1 MLEDG
6 AIRYLSA
13 DDVEASLP
21 PLDQRLA
28 LAEEALV
35 ALARGD
41 AEMPPKIGIHPRPD
55 AFLHAMPAH
64 LRGRE
69 LAGIKWVAGGYPDN
83 VRLGLPAINA
93 LIILNDPGTGVPTA
107 VLDGSRITSVRT
119 AAVSGVAISRF
130 APRDASRV
138 ALIGA
143 GVQGSSH
150 LPVIVGLL
158 PGAELCIYD
167 QHPERSERLAE
178 RARGLDGAGRARTAL
193 TAREAVDGA
202 DVVLTMASFGPV
214 RQVMTEEWLT
224 PGALVVPVDFA
235 TYCSAEVARSA
246 ALFLVDDDP
255 QFRYYRELG
264 HFDGYPDPAETL
276 GQAIVRGAS
285 RQERPPGRIV
295 STALGIGLADVVF
308 GDAVVRRAIADGRG
322 QRLPR

>member
-1 MLEDG
+1 MVEEG

-21 PLDQRLA
+21 PLDERLA

-55 AFLHAMPAH
+55 AFLHAMPAY
-64 LRGRE
+64 LRGRD

-83 VRLGLPAINA
+83 ARQGLPDINA
-93 LIILNDPGTGVPTA
+93 LIVLNDPGTGVPTA
-107 VLDGSRITSVRT
+107 ILDGSRITAVRT
-119 AAVSGVAISRF
+119 AAVSGVAIRRF
-130 APRDASRV
+130 APPGASRV

-143 GVQGSSH
+143 GVQGNSH
-150 LPVIVGLL
+150 LPVVVGLL
-158 PGAELCIYD
+158 PGAELRIYD
-167 QHPERSERLAE
+167 RHPERAERLAE
-178 RARGLDGAGRARTAL
+178 RARGLVGAGPAHTAS
-193 TAREAVDGA
+193 TAREAVEGA
-202 DVVLTMASFGPV
+202 DVVLTMASFGPI

-224 PGALVVPVDFA
+224 AEALVVPVDFA
-235 TYCSAEVARSA
+235 TYCAAEVARSA

-264 HFDGYPDPAETL
+264 YFDDYPDPAETL
-276 GQAIVRGAS
+276 GQAIERGAS
-285 RQERPPGRIV
+285 REDRPPGRVV
-295 STALGIGLADVVF
+295 STALGVGLADVVF